1 MPMDACCA
9 TNDVVHDTDHLHLDD
24 PTLADCCRR
33 DLKEQAYNSRVRER
47 LRQCDISE
55 VRQRVSAGVIKQQ
68 IQESPDSAS
77 DVDSLVTDSEDEGQ
91 RRTSSHP
98 RTIMVIARGLIPER

>member
-1 MPMDACCA
+1 MSMDPCCE
-9 TNDVVHDTDHLHLDD
+9 TSDVSHDTDHLHLDD

-33 DLKEQAYNSRVRER
+33 DFKEQAYNSRVRER

-55 VRQRVSAGVIKQQ
+55 VRQRLGAEVIKQQ
-68 IQESPDSAS
+68 ISDTPESTS

-91 RRTSSHP
+91 HRTSSYLH
-98 RTIMVIARGLIPER
+98 TSIVDTHGLSS